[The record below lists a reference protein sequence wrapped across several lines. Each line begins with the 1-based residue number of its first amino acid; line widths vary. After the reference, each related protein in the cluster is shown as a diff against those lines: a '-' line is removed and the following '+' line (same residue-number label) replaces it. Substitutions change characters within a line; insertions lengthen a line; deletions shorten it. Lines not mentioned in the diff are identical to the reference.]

1 MTFLKSLMFYIILK
15 RSHQLQSR
23 KQLQINHQ
31 EEKEE
36 EEKEEKEEEQQTN
49 KKQHFLSRIVT
60 VGLR

>member
-1 MTFLKSLMFYIILK
+1 MFYIILK

-36 EEKEEKEEEQQTN
+36 EEKEEEQQTN